1 MKISKVEAFPIKL
14 QREDA
19 FQENRYEHQNTNDFG
34 DYIISRN
41 SWTSIYPKH
50 LETVLVRIETDTGIV
65 GWGEAFSPVAR
76 ATTATIVE
84 DICRTVI
91 MGHDPHDV
99 EYLWYRT
106 YSAMRERGHGTGF
119 YIDALSGVD
128 QALWDIIGKALDKPV
143 YKLIGGGYRDKVKAY
158 SGFGGVDPQRMSDQA
173 AAMVELGY
181 VALKLH
187 IRLPNPETLAVVSAV
202 RDRVGPDIE
211 LMVDVHT
218 TKDVS
223 EAIQLGRGLEKLGC
237 RWLESP
243 VAPEDPDGHAEIAR
257 ALDMQVASGEW
268 LRTSYEWRPWL
279 EKRAMDVPMPD
290 IGRTGISEGKRIA
303 MLCDLYNLPMAPH
316 VGAGCILAIAAGIH
330 VSMAAPRLQ
339 IMEHSHHAMPL
350 KSSFA
355 DSYPDVVDGH
365 FVLADKPGLGVDINE
380 AKVRALADK

>member
-1 MKISKVEAFPIKL
+1 MKIAKVEAFAIKL
-14 QREDA
+14 KRDDAFTENREDR
-19 FQENRYEHQNTNDFG
+19 NLNDFG
-34 DYIISRN
+34 DYVIARD

-50 LETVLVRIETDTGIV
+50 VETVLVRIETDTGIV

-76 ATTATIVE
+76 GATKSIVE

-119 YIDALSGVD
+119 YVDALSGVD
-128 QALWDIIGKALDKPV
+128 QALWDIVGKALGKPV
-143 YKLIGGGYRDKVKAY
+143 YKLLGGGYRDKVRVY
-158 SGFGGVDPQRMSDQA
+158 SGFGGTDPARMADQA
-173 AAMVELGY
+173 AEMVRLGY
-181 VALKLH
+181 GALKLH
-187 IRLPNPETLAVVSAV
+187 IRLSNPEILDIVGAV
-202 RDRVGPDIE
+202 RERVGGQIE

-218 TKDVS
+218 TRDVS
-223 EAIQLGRGLEKLGC
+223 EAILLGRGLERHGV
-237 RWLESP
+237 RWLEAP

-303 MLCDLYNLPMAPH
+303 MLCDLHNLPMAPH

-330 VSMAAPRLQ
+330 VSLASPRLQ
-339 IMEHSHHAMPL
+339 IMEHSHHAHAV
-350 KSSFA
+350 KSRFA
-355 DSYPDVVDGH
+355 TVHPDVVDGH
-365 FVLADKPGLGVDINE
+365 FVADDRPGLGVEIDE
-380 AKVRALADK
+380 AMVRRLAEA

>member
-1 MKISKVEAFPIKL
+1 MKISKVEAFGVKIK
-14 QREDA
+14 REDK
-19 FQENRYEHQNTNDFG
+19 FTENREDPDLNDFG
-34 DYIISRN
+34 DYVIARN

-50 LETVLVRIETDTGIV
+50 VETTLVRIETDTGIV
-65 GWGEAFSPVAR
+65 GWGEAFAPVAR
-76 ATTATIVE
+76 ETTRTIVE

-119 YIDALSGVD
+119 YVDALSGVD
-128 QALWDIIGKALDKPV
+128 QALWDIVGKALGKPV
-143 YKLIGGGYRDKVKAY
+143 YKLIGGAYRDKVKAY
-158 SGFGGVDPQRMSDQA
+158 SGFGGTDPARMAAQA
-173 AAMVELGY
+173 AEMVGLGY
-181 VALKLH
+181 KALKLH
-187 IRLPNPETLAVVSAV
+187 LRPSNAGILRVVSAV
-202 RDRVGPDIE
+202 RESVGDDIE

-218 TKDVS
+218 TRDVS
-223 EAIQLGRGLEKLGC
+223 EAILLGRGLEKLGV
-237 RWLESP
+237 RWLEAP
-243 VAPEDPDGHAEIAR
+243 VAPEDPDGHAEVAR

-279 EKRAMDVPMPD
+279 EKRAIDVPMPD

-339 IMEHSHHAMPL
+339 IMEHSHHAMPV
-350 KSSFA
+350 KASFA
-355 DSYPDVVDGH
+355 DSYPDVVDGY
-365 FVLADKPGLGVDINE
+365 FVPGDKPGLGVDINE
-380 AKVRALADK
+380 DKVRELARD

>member
-1 MKISKVEAFPIKL
+1 MKITKVDAFAIKL
-14 QREDA
+14 RREDA
-19 FQENRYEHQNTNDFG
+19 FQENRYEHQNVNDYG
-34 DYIISRN
+34 DYIIAKD

-50 LETVLVRIETDTGIV
+50 VETCLVRIETDTGIV

-76 ATTATIVE
+76 QTTKTIVE

-119 YIDALSGVD
+119 YVDALSGVD
-128 QALWDIIGKALDKPV
+128 QALWDIVGKALNKPV
-143 YKLIGGGYRDKVKAY
+143 YKLLGGAYRDRVKVY
-158 SGFGGVDPQRMSDQA
+158 SGFGGNDPARMADQSA
-173 AAMVELGY
+173 EMVGLGY
-181 VALKLH
+181 KALKLH
-187 IRLPNPETLAVVSAV
+187 IRLSNPEILAIVSAV

-218 TKDVS
+218 TRDVS
-223 EAIQLGRGLEKLGC
+223 EAIQLGRGLEALGV

-243 VAPEDPDGHAEIAR
+243 VAPEDPDGHAEVAR

-268 LRTSYEWRPWL
+268 LRTSYEWKQWF
-279 EKRAMDVPMPD
+279 EKRAIDVPMPD

-316 VGAGCILAIAAGIH
+316 VGQGCILAIAAGIH
-330 VSMAAPRLQ
+330 VSMASPRLQ
-339 IMEHSHHAMPL
+339 IMEHGHHAH
-350 KSSFA
+350 KVKAQYA
-355 DSYPDVVDGH
+355 DRYPDVIDGH
-365 FVLADKPGLGVDINE
+365 FVPDDSPGLGVDINE
-380 AKVRALADK
+380 DRVRDLAEH

>member
-1 MKISKVEAFPIKL
+1 MKISKVEAFAIKL
-14 QREDA
+14 KRQDKFTENREDK
-19 FQENRYEHQNTNDFG
+19 NLNDFG
-34 DYIISRN
+34 DYVIARD

-50 LETVLVRIETDTGIV
+50 VETVLVRIETDTGLV

-76 ATTATIVE
+76 QTTKTIVE

-119 YIDALSGVD
+119 YVDALSGVD
-128 QALWDIIGKALDKPV
+128 QALWDIVGKALGKPV
-143 YKLIGGGYRDKVKAY
+143 YKLLGGGYRDKVKVY
-158 SGFGGVDPQRMSDQA
+158 SGFGGTEPERMANQA
-173 AAMVELGY
+173 AELVGLGY
-181 VALKLH
+181 RALKLH
-187 IRLPNPETLAVVSAV
+187 LRLSNREIIKIVEAV
-202 RDRVGPDIE
+202 RDRVGPDID

-218 TKDVS
+218 TRDVAG
-223 EAIQLGRGLEKLGC
+223 AILLGRGLERLDV

-243 VAPEDPDGHAEIAR
+243 VAPEDPDGHAEVAR

-268 LRTSYEWRPWL
+268 LRTSYEWKPWL
-279 EKRAMDVPMPD
+279 DKRSMDVPMPD

-303 MLCDLYNLPMAPH
+303 MLCDLHNLPMAPH

-339 IMEHSHHAMPL
+339 IMEHSHHAHPV

-355 DSYPDVVDGH
+355 DKFPDVVDGH
-365 FVLADKPGLGVDINE
+365 FVLDDTPGLGVEINE
-380 AKVRALADK
+380 GKVRALAAG